1 MDQVVILEQRGNRFI
16 RLVLPNGELLAL
28 EYMGDSHEGISKI
41 AIDSTTEISIVK
53 KKLGFSVADQIDSAK
68 NF

>member
-1 MDQVVILEQRGNRFI
+1 MVILEQRGNRFI

-28 EYMGDSHEGISKI
+28 EYMGDSRDGKSKI
-41 AIDSTTEISIVK
+41 AIDSTTEIYIVK
-53 KKLGFSVADQIDSAK
+53 KKLGFSMGDQLDSAK

>member
-1 MDQVVILEQRGNRFI
+1 MVILEQRGNKFI

-28 EYMGDSHEGISKI
+28 EYLGDNRDGTSKI

-53 KKLGFSVADQIDSAK
+53 KKLGFSVADQIDTAK
-68 NF
+68 KL

>member
-1 MDQVVILEQRGNRFI
+1 MVILEQRGNKFI

-28 EYMGDSHEGISKI
+28 EYLGDNHEGKSKI

-68 NF
+68 KF

>member
-1 MDQVVILEQRGNRFI
+1 MVILEQRGNKFI

-28 EYMGDSHEGISKI
+28 EYLGDNRDGTSKI

-53 KKLGFSVADQIDSAK
+53 KKLGFSVADQIDTAK
-68 NF
+68 KF